1 MWLGV
6 RFLATVVSLFLAAVV
21 TAKGA
26 PRMPLCSAS
35 QLAAADAGT
44 KTFGSRRVTRIIIVN
59 NSTGKCSLN
68 GYPQIRFASFS
79 AIASPVT
86 LKETAVD
93 AAYKTPGPTTI
104 VLGSL
109 RRATFLLGYRRP
121 DLTNARGD
129 PCASISNIDIVVGP
143 PAHSGTVSLPDTIAP
158 CGAVDVSPFFRSK

>member
-44 KTFGSRRVTRIIIVN
+44 KTFGSRRVIKIIIVN
-59 NSTGKCSLN
+59 NSANRCSLG

-79 AIASPVT
+79 AVAPPVT
-86 LKETAVD
+86 IKETAVD
-93 AAYKTPGPTTI
+93 ADYKTPGPTTI

-109 RRATFLLGYRRP
+109 RRTSFLVAYP
-121 DLTNARGD
+121 EINDRGN
-129 PCASISNIDIVVGP
+129 PCPSISNIDIVVGP
-143 PAHSGTVSLPDTIAP
+143 LAHAAMVSLPDTIAP
-158 CGAVDVSPFFRSK
+158 CGTLDVSPFFTAQ